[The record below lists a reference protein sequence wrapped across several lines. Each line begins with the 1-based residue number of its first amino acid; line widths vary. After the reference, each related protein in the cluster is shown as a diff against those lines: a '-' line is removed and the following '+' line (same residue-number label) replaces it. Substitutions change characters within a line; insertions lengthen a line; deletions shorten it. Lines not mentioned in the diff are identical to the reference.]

1 MIEFS
6 KSVQA
11 ILSGPYNAIITFMN
25 IIMMAVRIFCSKASK
40 LEIEVE
46 TEKPKIWW
54 VLETLSGHGSLYL

>member
-11 ILSGPYNAIITFMN
+11 ILSGPQNAIITFMK
-25 IIMMAVRIFCSKASK
+25 IIMMAVRTFCSKASK

-46 TEKPKIWW
+46 TEKPKI
-54 VLETLSGHGSLYL
+54 